1 MAGTGNTAPHSAGA
15 TVKQKIAATFE
26 LFFLFGRG
34 IKPFEKEGTKY
45 HALRSLWLP
54 VVAAPLAF
62 YSAWLYPPQGLE
74 KETYSTIASVLAG
87 FTIVSFVVGTA
98 LGYLFSWAFDRR
110 ERFWLWFHV
119 GNWMTVPNTLIA
131 IPILALAVLG
141 NHERDVMD
149 RAFSIVLYYGVIV
162 NACVAFR
169 AFKVDWTLAGF
180 FACMSIYAA
189 QQVWNLMFWLN
200 DVPIKWFG

>member
-1 MAGTGNTAPHSAGA
+1 MAGTGNTAPHSAGV
-15 TVKQKIAATFE
+15 TVKQKIIGTFE

-34 IKPFEKEGTKY
+34 IKPFEKEATKF

-54 VVAAPLAF
+54 IAATPLAF
-62 YSAWLYPPQGLE
+62 YSAYLHPAQGLE
-74 KETYSTIASVLAG
+74 KEPYSTVAFVLAG
-87 FTIVSFVVGTA
+87 HILLSFIVGTGLA
-98 LGYLFSWAFDRR
+98 YLFCLAFDRR
-110 ERFWLWFHV
+110 DRFWLWFHTA
-119 GNWMTVPNTLIA
+119 NWMTVPNTIVA
-131 IPILALAVLG
+131 IPIVALAVLG
-141 NHERDVMD
+141 SHEREVMD
-149 RAFSIVLYYGVIV
+149 RAFSVVLYYGVIV

>member
-15 TVKQKIAATFE
+15 TVKQKIIGTFE
-26 LFFLFGRG
+26 LFLLFGRG
-34 IKPFEKEGTKY
+34 IKPFEKEATKF

-54 VVAAPLAF
+54 IAATPLAF
-62 YSAWLYPPQGLE
+62 YSAYLHPAQGLE
-74 KETYSTIASVLAG
+74 KEPYSTVASVLAG
-87 FTIVSFVVGTA
+87 HIVLSFIVGTGLA
-98 LGYLFSWAFDRR
+98 YLFCLAFDRR
-110 ERFWLWFHV
+110 DRFWLWFHTA
-119 GNWMTVPNTLIA
+119 NWMIVPNTIVA
-131 IPILALAVLG
+131 IPIVALAVLG
-141 NHERDVMD
+141 HHEREVMD
-149 RAFSIVLYYGVIV
+149 RAFSVVLYYGVIV

-200 DVPIKWFG
+200 DVPIRWFG